1 MKDLGIIA
9 VIGAGLIGALMYFNM
24 DGKDKK
30 TETVEK
36 SEDGGQKSSAPI
48 PGDTI
53 KNSGTEREKTDIDI
67 SKESDL
73 SPLGKEENKEIPE
86 ISAPPSEAISVK
98 KKSKISY

>member
-9 VIGAGLIGALMYFNM
+9 LIGAGLIGALMYFNM
-24 DGKDKK
+24 DEKDKK
-30 TETVEK
+30 SATVEK

-67 SKESDL
+67 SLESDL
-73 SPLGKEENKEIPE
+73 SPLGKEENNQIPQDLQP
-86 ISAPPSEAISVK
+86 IQQIGTK
-98 KKSKISY
+98 KKTKISY